1 MAAQGLSVMLF
12 PVCLAVGPAPSSKLH
27 PRRLPIRS
35 NRHPFCVVAVKALHP
50 FGRWVAQ
57 DVENLTAMLAGDH
70 PFENTI
76 AVSLARPGRSA
87 VADAVMLIECNI
99 LITPLLVLITKV

>member
-1 MAAQGLSVMLF
+1 M
-12 PVCLAVGPAPSSKLH
+12 
-27 PRRLPIRS
+27 
-35 NRHPFCVVAVKALHP
+35 
-50 FGRWVAQ
+50 
-57 DVENLTAMLAGDH
+57 ENLTAMLAGDH

-76 AVSLARPGRSA
+76 AASLARPGGSA